1 MGTSKNEVLINRNL
15 RLDITIPLASFS
27 HLFFFLSLELCLPF
41 AFLAKTNLL
50 RTYHGTIIWHWEHQ
64 QKSTGIPLVGAV
76 ETLERFGVRD
86 EDISVAWVPG
96 SFELPV
102 VAKTLAQTGR
112 YDSVICLGAV
122 IRGETDH
129 YDMVAGQ
136 SSGGIASVGLET
148 GIPTIFGV
156 LTADNMDQAINRAG
170 GKSGNIGSNA
180 AVAAIETA
188 RLIQSIKTG

>member
-1 MGTSKNEVLINRNL
+1 MPQEINGDMDGQGL
-15 RLDITIPLASFS
+15 RVAIVVARFNDFVTRQ
-27 HLFFFLSLELCLPF
+27 
-41 AFLAKTNLL
+41 LL
-50 RTYHGTIIWHWEHQ
+50 N
-64 QKSTGIPLVGAV
+64 GAV
-76 ETLERFGVRD
+76 ETLVRFGVRD
-86 EDISVAWVPG
+86 EDIGVAWVPG

-122 IRGETDH
+122 IRGETGH
-129 YDMVAGQ
+129 YEMVAGQ

-148 GIPTIFGV
+148 GVPTIFGV

-180 AVAAIETA
+180 AVAAIETS